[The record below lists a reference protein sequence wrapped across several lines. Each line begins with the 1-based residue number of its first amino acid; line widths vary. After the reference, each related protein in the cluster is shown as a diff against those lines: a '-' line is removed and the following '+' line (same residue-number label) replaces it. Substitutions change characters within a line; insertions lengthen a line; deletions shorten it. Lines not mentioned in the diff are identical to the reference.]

1 MNRPGFVKGKDIVN
15 LLDNRV
21 PRCHHRFGIF
31 AYNFYSRLSHEE
43 EGPLESADVKKLLEK
58 IQLYEGVLNN
68 ITSGVLITDPDGYI
82 VFFSESY
89 GKFLGMDPK
98 AQIGKHTTDVIE
110 NSRMH
115 IVAKTG
121 IPEINYPHQ
130 IMGRNQIVQ
139 RIPIFIDGKLSAVF
153 GQVMFEDIKDV
164 QILAD
169 RLNILE
175 SKVQLYEKEL
185 ENLRASKY
193 SCRNI
198 VGESTV
204 MQDLRKMA
212 QRAAKVNSPVLLV
225 GESGTGKELF
235 AHAIHRTSER
245 HKLPFIRLN
254 CAAIPKDLLE
264 AELFGYE
271 PGAFTGAGNKG
282 KPGKFELAHQG
293 TIFLDEISELP
304 LEMQPKLLR
313 VLEEKLVDRL
323 GATKPVKCDFRLI
336 AATNENL
343 EDCIRK
349 GKFRKDLYYRLN
361 VIPLHIPPLR
371 ERRADIPL
379 IASHLIGNL
388 CRDFGLPPKGI
399 SPEVMRIFENHDWPG
414 NVRELSNIL
423 ERTLSLMDER
433 EETIHAEH
441 LPLFFRSLSERSDR
455 SQAKILKDLRATSER
470 DAVLHAIRLSNN
482 NKNEAARI
490 LGIHRTALYK
500 KMKKLNLPLNEQSL

>member
-1 MNRPGFVKGKDIVN
+1 MQTLLTMGFPGAMIDSVF
-15 LLDNRV
+15 
-21 PRCHHRFGIF
+21 F
-31 AYNFYSRLSHEE
+31 AYNSTGVQDRELM
-43 EGPLESADVKKLLEK
+43 LESADLKKLHEK

-68 ITSGVLITDPDGYI
+68 ILSGVLITDPDGYI

-98 AQIGKHTTDVIE
+98 EQIGKHTTDVIE

-115 IVAKTG
+115 IVARTG
-121 IPEINYPHQ
+121 IPEINHPHQ

-139 RIPIFIDGKLSAVF
+139 RIPIKIDGKLVAVF

-169 RLNILE
+169 KLNILE
-175 SKVQLYEKEL
+175 SKVQHYEKEL
-185 ENLRASKY
+185 ENLRASRY

-198 VGESTV
+198 VGTSQV
-204 MQDLRKMA
+204 MSELRKLG

-235 AHAIHRTSER
+235 AHAIHRASDR
-245 HKLPFIRLN
+245 HKQPFIRLN

-371 ERRADIPL
+371 ERREDISL
-379 IASHLIGNL
+379 IASHLIQNL
-388 CRDFGLPPKGI
+388 CRDFGLSHREI

-433 EETIHAEH
+433 DETILVEH
-441 LPLFFRSLSERSDR
+441 LPLFFRSLSVRSDR

-470 DAVLHAIRLSNN
+470 EAVLHAIQVANN

-500 KMKKLNLPLNEQSL
+500 KMKKLNLPLSQ